1 MTRSTTTSKTAD
13 PGGAGP
19 AAERPIVVGIDGS
32 AGSTAALRWAAAKVW
47 RHGRPLAV
55 ICVVAPPAY
64 SGYPIAPVPALDEAL
79 MAGGEAY
86 LEEALAAVFG
96 DNRPAEVRRD
106 VRPGNRPRC

>member
-47 RHGRPLAV
+47 CHGRPLAV

-64 SGYPIAPVPALDEAL
+64 SGYPIAPVP
-79 MAGGEAY
+79 GWT
-86 LEEALAAVFG
+86 
-96 DNRPAEVRRD
+96 RR
-106 VRPGNRPRC
+106 